1 MDPWSMGG
9 IVVSIVA
16 GTLGTM
22 TYLKLWYMK
31 KNENL

>member
-1 MDPWSMGG
+1 MDPWSMGA
-9 IVVSIVA
+9 IVAGIVA

-22 TYLKLWYMK
+22 TYLKMWYIK